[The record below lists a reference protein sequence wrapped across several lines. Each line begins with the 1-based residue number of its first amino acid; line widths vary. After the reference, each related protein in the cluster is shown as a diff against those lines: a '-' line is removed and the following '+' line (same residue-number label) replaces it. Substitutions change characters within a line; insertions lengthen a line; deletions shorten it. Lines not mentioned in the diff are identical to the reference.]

1 MTYIALVFL
10 AGCMAALQPPI
21 NAALGRTVGVLES
34 GLISFAGGT
43 AALALLVL
51 WRGRGSLAR
60 VADTPAWQ
68 WVGGLL
74 GACMVVSAIVAV
86 PRVGATVTLLGMI
99 LGNLVMAA
107 LIDHYGWFGL
117 EPLPLD
123 RRRLLGLLLVLAGA
137 ALAARR

>member
-51 WRGRGSLAR
+51 WRGQGSLAR

-74 GACMVVSAIVAV
+74 GACMVSGWWSRLEEKRENRMKIENWN
-86 PRVGATVTLLGMI
+86 ATP
-99 LGNLVMAA
+99 
-107 LIDHYGWFGL
+107 
-117 EPLPLD
+117 E
-123 RRRLLGLLLVLAGA
+123 RLAMTK
-137 ALAARR
+137 REY